1 MCRAFLSF
9 IVVAMTTPI
18 TIRQGTESDAPVLRR
33 LAELD
38 SARPIQGPVLIA
50 EHDGRAVAA
59 LGLDERRAIADP
71 FEPTQEVLQLLWG
84 WAHEVHA
91 A

>member
-1 MCRAFLSF
+1 MNS
-9 IVVAMTTPI
+9 PI
-18 TIRQGTESDAPVLRR
+18 TIREGSEADEPVLRR

-38 SARPIQGPVLIA
+38 SARPIQGRVLIA
-50 EHDGRAVAA
+50 EHGGRAVAA
-59 LGLDERRAIADP
+59 VGLEERRAIADP

-84 WAHEVHA
+84 WVDEVDA